1 MREVLAGPAG
11 IVLGIKAERDFP
23 DRGAEPVANPL
34 SRARVIARDGYVRP
48 VQDIVPRRFAEFVLL
63 GGEIDLRQAP
73 LAPEQLQLPGEVHP
87 REFEPR
93 RVAVEFRKKAPIVVR
108 SIRQL
113 FRLVFG
119 EKIDDVGRLGP
130 PILELA
136 PVAENICRQADSRK
150 VVLDARM
157 HRRHQHTGVA
167 AVRHAGRAEVG
178 ALSLR
183 SPRRSHRHALSK

>member
-1 MREVLAGPAG
+1 MREFLAGPAG
-11 IVLGIKAERDFP
+11 IVVGIEAQPDFL
-23 DRGAEPVANPL
+23 DRGAEPVADPL
-34 SRARVIARDGYVRP
+34 SGARVIARDGNVRP
-48 VQDIVPRRFAEFVLL
+48 LQDIVPRRFAELVLF

-87 REFEPR
+87 CEFEPR
-93 RVAVEFRKKAPIVVR
+93 RVAVEFRQKPPIVVR
-108 SIRQL
+108 SVRQL
-113 FRLVFG
+113 FRGVFG

-136 PVAENICRQADSRK
+136 PVAENICRQAHSGE

-157 HRRHQHTGVA
+157 HRHHQHTGVI
-167 AVRHAGRAEVG
+167 AVRHAGRAEEG